1 MLVLARRL
9 HEKIILPSLDIT
21 IQVVGLQGNL
31 VRLGIEA
38 PQEVGIFREEVYD
51 ATRVA
56 AGPAAEGQ
64 APAGQGHNV
73 RNRVNTLGLSLTLL
87 QRQLPVNLTPEA
99 RQTLEQVNAQFAALK
114 AQSLQE
120 KTALGRETQLT
131 A

>member
-9 HEKIILPSLDIT
+9 HEKIILPSLEIT

-38 PQEVGIFREEVYD
+38 PQDVGIFREEVYD

-56 AGPAAEGQ
+56 V
-64 APAGQGHNV
+64 APMDSTVPGSQGHTV
-73 RNRVNTLGLSLTLL
+73 RNRVNTLGLSLALL
-87 QRQLPVNLTPEA
+87 LRQLPVNLPPEA
-99 RQTLEQVNAQFAALK
+99 KQTLEQVNAQFAALK
-114 AQSLQE
+114 AQALQE
-120 KTALGRETQLT
+120 KTTLGRETQLT